1 MRKFVTASVGVVAFA
16 MLAWS
21 AMPPANAMALSV
33 AVPSAVATPV
43 RVPPPV
49 TRTPGTFAGCFDAW
63 LQCVE
68 AAGQAAYCCEHP
80 DANECA
86 KTLKMAP
93 DAAAKLPPELTCK
106 GQFDEDLT
114 ECNTDFTACISSVA
128 PAPPAKKQ

>member
-1 MRKFVTASVGVVAFA
+1 MRKLIAASVGIVALT

-21 AMPPANAMALSV
+21 VMPAASAMAQAL
-33 AVPSAVATPV
+33 AKAPAPTL
-43 RVPPPV
+43 
-49 TRTPGTFAGCFDAW
+49 GQCFDTW

-68 AAGQAAYCCEHP
+68 AAGQTAYCCEHP